1 MSIIAGFDTSNY
13 TTSAA
18 VLDTSDMSVRNVRQL
33 LPVKSGER
41 GLRQSD
47 AVFLHTRELPKIM
60 KEAFSDI
67 GHFDACGCS
76 CAPRMI
82 PGSYM
87 PCFLAGVSAAAAF
100 SMGAGCEL
108 FLTSHQTGHILA
120 ALYSCKR
127 LDLLKSQKPFAAF
140 HVSGGTTDILMCTPD
155 SEHNVRIERI
165 GGTSDLNAGQAI
177 DRCGVRLGIGF
188 PCGAEMEK
196 LAEQSF
202 VGFDIKPAVK
212 GLYCSLSG
220 LENKCMNLIR
230 SGAEKKDI
238 AKYCIDSVC
247 SALEALTAALLEKY
261 PGIDIIYA
269 GGVMSNRSI
278 NKRLSQY
285 GSFAAPEFSADNA
298 VGTAVFAALK
308 KGLI

>member
-18 VLDTSDMSVRNVRQL
+18 VLDTADMSVRNVRQL

-76 CAPRMI
+76 CAPRMVS
-82 PGSYM
+82 GSYM
-87 PCFLAGVSAAAAF
+87 PCFLVGLNAAAAF

-120 ALYSCKR
+120 ALYSCQR
-127 LDLLKSQKPFAAF
+127 LDLVKDSKPFAAF
-140 HVSGGTTDILMCTPD
+140 HVSGGTTDLLMCVPD

-177 DRCGVRLGIGF
+177 DRCGVRLGLGF

-196 LAEQSF
+196 MAGKSYVSF
-202 VGFDIKPAVK
+202 DVKPAVK

-220 LENKCMNLIR
+220 LENKCMKLME
-230 SGAEKKDI
+230 SGADKNDI
-238 AKYCIDSVC
+238 AKFCIDSVC
-247 SALEALTAALLEKY
+247 TAVEALTLALVRKY
-261 PGIDIIYA
+261 PGIDIVYA

-278 NKRLSQY
+278 KQRLSKY

-298 VGTAVFAALK
+298 VGTAVYAALK